1 MTINLTLDNQNL
13 SAGGHHWMRYLEWK
27 EHSEP
32 IKLLSEL
39 HPNNKYGKIVDMT
52 TAKRYLSIEACAK
65 DNSYSGVSVG
75 NHVKGLIKNRR
86 FISEKEWEEKGK
98 PVIDNFTQTHQPKKV
113 LNTKTGEEF
122 NTIKEAAKSLEGST
136 PGLFSALKYKR
147 KNKGVLFKAI

>member
-1 MTINLTLDNQNL
+1 MTINLTLDNQDL
-13 SAGGHHWMRYLEWK
+13 SAGVHHWIRYFDWK
-27 EHSEP
+27 KQGEP
-32 IKLLSEL
+32 IKIVAEFHSD
-39 HPNNKYGKIVDMT
+39 NKYGKIVDMT
-52 TAKRYLSIEACAK
+52 TGKRYFNNEVCAK
-65 DNSYSGVSVG
+65 DNFYSGVSVG
-75 NHVKGLIKNRR
+75 NHVNGLIKNRR

-147 KNKGVLFKAI
+147 KYKGVLFKAI